1 MSRGLPSALRNRWE
15 DLLDEWSN
23 HIKDIDFDEVPGDC
37 IEKVLKYARLTPS
50 RKHPSYYE
58 ILRKLG
64 KRILE
69 LPRTPASDDESPSS
83 VLEEKFENLREE
95 LLDHYRN
102 LPTSYRPYFGCTCET
117 ETCRGSG
124 CPMNET
130 KWNTKLLRKEI
141 SEMLGISLK
150 NLQHETQLGFVLA
163 LVKSERYTPAEM
175 HAIIKV
181 RRYLC
186 Q

>member
-1 MSRGLPSALRNRWE
+1 M
-15 DLLDEWSN
+15 
-23 HIKDIDFDEVPGDC
+23 PGDC

-50 RKHPSYYE
+50 RKNPSYYE

-69 LPRTPASDDESPSS
+69 LPRTPVNDDESHSS
-83 VLEEKFENLREE
+83 VLEEKFESLRDD
-95 LLDHYRN
+95 LLIHYRN
-102 LPTSYRPYFGCTCET
+102 LPTSYRPYFGCTCEG

-124 CPMNET
+124 CPMNDT
-130 KWNTKLLRKEI
+130 KCTTKLLRKEI
-141 SEMLGISLK
+141 SEMLGISNIEK
-150 NLQHETQLGFVLA
+150 NLQHEAQLGFVLA

-181 RRYLC
+181 RRVCVTRMPFKFGHSCPRLILRWYGLANG
-186 Q
+186 